1 MIQIK
6 YKRNYHSKK
15 YKKWRK
21 DVYKRDG
28 YQCQWPNCPNNSKN
42 KRLNA
47 HHIKPWMNNPTLRY
61 IISNGIT
68 LCSMHHALIHSNSAK
83 SYEDLCFR
91 LINKCLRDT
100 INGFADDD

>member
-1 MIQIK
+1 
-6 YKRNYHSKK
+6 
-15 YKKWRK
+15 
-21 DVYKRDG
+21 
-28 YQCQWPNCPNNSKN
+28 
-42 KRLNA
+42 
-47 HHIKPWMNNPTLRY
+47 MNNPTLRY
-61 IISNGIT
+61 VISNGIT